1 MTCVESITHYQC
13 AWTGNGGIATYEG
26 AGDNEDL
33 AVRYQDPVQ
42 DCGQHSQYLKEKT
55 FTK

>member
-26 AGDNEDL
+26 AGDDEDL
-33 AVRYQDPVQ
+33 ALRYQDPVQ
-42 DCGQHSQYLKEKT
+42 DCGQHSQYLKEKS